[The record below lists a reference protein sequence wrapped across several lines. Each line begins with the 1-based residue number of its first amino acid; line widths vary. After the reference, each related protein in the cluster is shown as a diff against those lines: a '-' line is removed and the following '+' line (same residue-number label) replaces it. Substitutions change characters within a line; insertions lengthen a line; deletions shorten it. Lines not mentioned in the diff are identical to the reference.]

1 MKICVPSYKRANDC
15 KAARLL
21 SKAVIFCHE
30 FEAKEYAKYN
40 KNQLELIPDGLQ
52 GQGMGKIRN
61 FILGAIKENESL
73 VMVDDDVS
81 KYSVIEKGEIRTLE
95 EWEIYYLFESLER
108 MAREANTSV
117 FGINQQSDRKFYRE
131 YSPFSFTS
139 PILGPTLGIIKTE
152 LRFDDDLGLKEDYD
166 YAIQAIRKHRRILR
180 FNKYSYTAGHINKKG
195 GCSIIRTTDREKE
208 QMQRLVR
215 KWGEKIVKGER
226 RTQGGNVTI
235 NPLVTLPIRG
245 I

>member
-1 MKICVPSYKRANDC
+1 MKICVPSYKRASDC
-15 KAARLL
+15 KAAKLL
-21 SKAVIFCHE
+21 SEAVIFCHE
-30 FEAKEYAKYN
+30 FEANEYRKYN
-40 KNQLELIPDGLQ
+40 TNQLELIPDGLQ
-52 GQGMGKIRN
+52 GKGMGKIRN
-61 FILGAIKENESL
+61 FMLGSIKEGESL
-73 VMVDDDVS
+73 VMVDDDVC
-81 KYSVIEKGEIRTLE
+81 KYSVIESGVVRQLE
-95 EWEIYYLFESLER
+95 EKEVYFLFANLEL
-108 MAREANTSV
+108 MAREADTSV
-117 FGINQQSDRKFYRE
+117 FGINQQSDPKFYRE

-139 PILGPTLGIIKTE
+139 PVLGPTLGIIKTD
-152 LRFDDDLGLKEDYD
+152 LFFDDSLGLKEDYD
-166 YAIQAIRKHRRILR
+166 FSIQAIRKHRRILR

-195 GCSIIRTTDREKE
+195 GCSIIRTTDKEKE